1 MARDGRGGHFGRTDD
16 DGWQHQGQD
25 ERESNNDG
33 RHRLYNDR
41 RNGSNRDRD
50 RDRDYRDR
58 NRDHHDHHNRRG
70 DGRDMD
76 YSRND
81 RRYEDRRSDGGGR
94 YGHSDRR
101 GGYQD
106 DRAYNNDNRGAS
118 YPSSTA
124 DGRRG
129 GGGRSSSYY
138 ESTDGNDQRRGRSGG
153 NSSGYHQGG
162 SSSSQNPNHS
172 NNSGG
177 GYRGGGGGYRG
188 GGGRDA
194 HGGGRVG
201 GRGGGRGGRG
211 TGRGRGPDMSGI
223 KSCLSNV
230 MQADVCENFQFFLYS
245 VAVENDHGEQIE
257 SRHRRKFLF
266 DLGLW
271 NGLLN
276 DMPDKEKEDLRRVVF
291 FQGSFFYSAR
301 KIPGLEP
308 ENLSMNLPVSED
320 AEGDTIKVVQVI
332 HYVTPIELKTKEN
345 IASVS
350 EEKLKD
356 VEVSFD
362 KRCND
367 CTKGFVDVGGL
378 LQHCQQ
384 SGHKPVYA
392 AGDNAS
398 PGCEPIAANMEVFNS
413 YINGALQRALGE
425 RLARWGTEYIDPMN
439 MKEPVDR
446 QGRKLGVR
454 VYEAYSCQFGFIRN
468 SSTDIPRVGLTV
480 DLRAKIVRTTS
491 VLDHL
496 VEGKDPANYNPSH
509 QDQDRARRHFIG
521 EVVISMH
528 DKKCY
533 SVTDLIY
540 NHSANSLIVDGLG
553 ISHAEYFARRKS
565 IELKYPD
572 ARPMIAVLGRRNQ
585 TIFLP
590 PELVAGNELEAR
602 VKQQLPM
609 IASYKPDSRN
619 QAIDKIRSYLIPG
632 AQKSKG
638 SGGLLPA
645 LGIQLANGRLSAKA
659 EVLPLPM
666 LKAAGIEVPKHKAE
680 NWAPLLNKANFNIH
694 PKDSNTMKVIVFHN
708 RKIRGAIGVYNK
720 IRDLVNKYNATYRL
734 SDKPMQIITAGDLQD
749 HWGPVEKCFSDP
761 SLDPENVFVIDF
773 NKPRGAT
780 DSAYPV
786 IKQMLT
792 KNGFLSQFVNFNTY
806 DHSNPRDERR
816 SDIILAGVARQILQ
830 KTGFRLWWVK
840 IPQSLPTP
848 TVFIGVDVF
857 HAPRVYDPNQRK
869 RVAKASCAAII
880 VQVFRNSGEQPSQ
893 QVELY
898 SKTYARES
906 GMEYELGDALKETV
920 ADAMKELD
928 VSPSSCIV
936 WRDGIG
942 DSAFNNAAKEEID
955 AIHAG
960 LNKTDDGV
968 DRDVPMSYIVAQK
981 RIATKFLSEGLA
993 GEPDGKYGA
1002 PSGTLVRGIQS
1013 VEHETFYLNGRAP
1026 PYSTPKPVRFIVVD
1040 KDPRL
1045 NQVPIEELTW
1055 DLSHDYANWTGP
1067 IKVPSV
1073 TQMAHKLA
1081 ELGGSFADC
1090 GSNINASKLKN
1101 KIHFL

>member
-1 MARDGRGGHFGRTDD
+1 MTRDGGGGGHSGRTENEWQYQDQRRNDD
-16 DGWQHQGQD
+16 
-25 ERESNNDG
+25 S
-33 RHRLYNDR
+33 RHNLYNDR
-41 RNGSNRDRD
+41 RNE
-50 RDRDYRDR
+50 
-58 NRDHHDHHNRRG
+58 NRRG
-70 DGRDMD
+70 RDHYD
-76 YSRND
+76 HHRRAGAHDTVHGHNDWRN
-81 RRYEDRRSDGGGR
+81 EDRRRVDGGG
-94 YGHSDRR
+94 YGHGDRR
-101 GGYQD
+101 GGFHGDPGYNYDHRSTSHSVSID
-106 DRAYNNDNRGAS
+106 DC
-118 YPSSTA
+118 
-124 DGRRG
+124 RRG
-129 GGGRSSSYY
+129 DGGRSSSYY
-138 ESTDGNDQRRGRSGG
+138 RNNDGNDRRRERSGG
-153 NSSGYHQGG
+153 QRDQGG
-162 SSSSQNPNHS
+162 HFDGRHSSY
-172 NNSGG
+172 NNSNGG
-177 GYRGGGGGYRG
+177 RRGGRGY
-188 GGGRDA
+188 
-194 HGGGRVG
+194 
-201 GRGGGRGGRG
+201 RGGGRGGGGGRG
-211 TGRGRGPDMSGI
+211 RSGGRNVRGRGPDMSNL

-230 MQADVCENFQFFLYS
+230 MEADICENFQFFLYS

-271 NGLLN
+271 NGLLK
-276 DMPDKEKEDLRRVVF
+276 DMHAKEKEDLRRVVF

-308 ENLSMNLPVSED
+308 EKLTLSLPVSED
-320 AEGDTIKVVQVI
+320 AEGDTIKVVQVF
-332 HYVTPIELKTKEN
+332 HYVTPVELKTKKN
-345 IASVS
+345 IIPIADI
-350 EEKLKD
+350 KQKAD
-356 VEVSFD
+356 KVSFD

-367 CTKGFVDVGGL
+367 CTKGFVDVGAL

-384 SGHKPVYA
+384 AGHAPVYPA
-392 AGDNAS
+392 ADNAS
-398 PGCEPIAANMEVFNS
+398 SGCDPTPANMEVFNS

-439 MKEPVDR
+439 MKEPLDKQNR
-446 QGRKLGVR
+446 PLGVR

-468 SSTDIPRVGLTV
+468 NTSDIPRVGLTV
-480 DLRAKIVRTTS
+480 DLRAKIVRTMS

-496 VEGKDPANYNPSH
+496 ADGKDPAYYNPSK
-509 QDQDRARRHFIG
+509 QEKDRARRYFIG

-533 SVTDLIY
+533 SVTDLVFT
-540 NHSANSLIVDGLG
+540 HSANSLIVEGLG
-553 ISHAEYFARRKS
+553 ISHAEYFVKRKN
-565 IELKYPD
+565 IQLKYPD

-609 IASYKPDSRN
+609 IASYKPESRN

-632 AQKSKG
+632 AQRSKG
-638 SGGLLPA
+638 AGGLLPA
-645 LGIQLANGRLSAKA
+645 LGIQLADGRLSAKA

-666 LKAAGIEVPKHKAE
+666 LMAAGIEVPKNKGE
-680 NWAPLLNKANFNIH
+680 NWAPFLNRANFNID
-694 PKDSNTMKVIVFHN
+694 PKMSNTMKVIVFHN
-708 RKIRGAIGVYNK
+708 RKIQGAIRVYNK
-720 IRDLVNKYNATYRL
+720 IRSLVNSYNATYRFG
-734 SDKPMQIITAGDLQD
+734 DEPMQIISAGDKEE
-749 HWGPVEKCFSDP
+749 HWGAVGKCFSDP
-761 SLDPENVFVIDF
+761 SLNPENVFVIDF

-792 KNGFLSQFVNFNTY
+792 KSGFLSQFVNFNTY
-806 DHSNPRDERR
+806 DHSNPRDQRR

-857 HAPRVYDPNQRK
+857 HAPRVYDPKEKR

-880 VQVFRNSGEQPSQ
+880 VQVFRNTGEQKSQ
-893 QVELY
+893 QIELY

-906 GMEYELGDALKETV
+906 GKEYELGDALEETV
-920 ADAMKELD
+920 SDALNELN

-942 DSAFNNAAKEEID
+942 DSAFNNAALEEIN
-955 AIHAG
+955 AIRAG
-960 LNKTDDGV
+960 LNRNNGSEN
-968 DRDVPMSYIVAQK
+968 RDVPMSYIVAQK

-1002 PSGTLVRGIQS
+1002 PSGTLVKGIQS
-1013 VEHETFYLNGRAP
+1013 LEHETFYINGRAP
-1026 PYSTPKPVRFIVVD
+1026 PYSTPKPVRFVVVSKD
-1040 KDPRL
+1040 KRL
-1045 NQVPIEELTW
+1045 SKVPIEELTW
-1055 DLSHDYANWTGP
+1055 DLSHDYPNWTGP

-1081 ELGGSFADC
+1081 ELGGSFPDC